1 MSGGLKAMTLTEI
14 CRTIVQW
21 LGVPAEYRESAT
33 QVLLAVIDAIIIFTF
48 LMVAV
53 LVIVYAFRKI
63 VGFIQARLGPRYTG
77 PRGIF
82 QTIADAIKLLGKE
95 DIIPAA
101 ADRLAFNLAP
111 FIVFLPAFLVYLTI
125 PFGDPQSGWQVRDLN
140 IGVLYLVAI
149 TSITV
154 IGIVTAGWAS
164 GNKWAVLGAMRS
176 GAQLVSYEVPMTLV
190 VLVPVL
196 MAGSLKLSEIV
207 ENQGEW
213 FWQWHV
219 FQMFPLGLVAFVLYF
234 VCALAETNQTPFDLP
249 EAESELVA
257 GYHVEYSGMKF
268 ALFFL
273 AEFGNTVAISAI
285 ATHLF
290 LGGWKAPFPFLPD
303 TGVWS
308 AFWFFLK
315 VSAIVFLTFWVRG
328 TLPRVRID
336 QLMEL
341 GWKVLLPAGLLCV
354 TLVGLIISVRP

>member
-1 MSGGLKAMTLTEI
+1 
-14 CRTIVQW
+14 
-21 LGVPAEYRESAT
+21 
-33 QVLLAVIDAIIIFTF
+33 
-48 LMVAV
+48 
-53 LVIVYAFRKI
+53 
-63 VGFIQARLGPRYTG
+63 
-77 PRGIF
+77 
-82 QTIADAIKLLGKE
+82 
-95 DIIPAA
+95 
-101 ADRLAFNLAP
+101 
-111 FIVFLPAFLVYLTI
+111 
-125 PFGDPQSGWQVRDLN
+125 
-140 IGVLYLVAI
+140 
-149 TSITV
+149 
-154 IGIVTAGWAS
+154 
-164 GNKWAVLGAMRS
+164 MRS

-303 TGVWS
+303 TGIWS

>member
-1 MSGGLKAMTLTEI
+1 
-14 CRTIVQW
+14 
-21 LGVPAEYRESAT
+21 
-33 QVLLAVIDAIIIFTF
+33 
-48 LMVAV
+48 
-53 LVIVYAFRKI
+53 
-63 VGFIQARLGPRYTG
+63 
-77 PRGIF
+77 
-82 QTIADAIKLLGKE
+82 
-95 DIIPAA
+95 
-101 ADRLAFNLAP
+101 
-111 FIVFLPAFLVYLTI
+111 
-125 PFGDPQSGWQVRDLN
+125 
-140 IGVLYLVAI
+140 
-149 TSITV
+149 
-154 IGIVTAGWAS
+154 
-164 GNKWAVLGAMRS
+164 
-176 GAQLVSYEVPMTLV
+176 
-190 VLVPVL
+190 
-196 MAGSLKLSEIV
+196 
-207 ENQGEW
+207 
-213 FWQWHV
+213 
-219 FQMFPLGLVAFVLYF
+219 
-234 VCALAETNQTPFDLP
+234 LP

>member
-1 MSGGLKAMTLTEI
+1 MTLTEI
-14 CRTIVQW
+14 CRSIAQW
-21 LGVPAEYRESAT
+21 LGVPAERQEGVVL
-33 QVLLAVIDAIIIFTF
+33 VLLALIDAVIIFTF

-53 LVIVYAFRKI
+53 LVIVYAFRKL

-77 PRGIF
+77 PRGIL
-82 QTIADAIKLLGKE
+82 QTLADAVKLLGKE

-101 ADRLAFNLAP
+101 ADKLAFNLAP
-111 FIVFLPAFLVYLTI
+111 FIVFLPAFLVYLVI
-125 PFGDPQSGWQVRDLN
+125 PFGDPQSGWQVKDLN

-164 GNKWAVLGAMRS
+164 DNKWAVLGAMRS
-176 GAQLVSYEVPMTLV
+176 GAQLISYEVPMTLV

-196 MAGSLKLSEIV
+196 MAGSLQLSEV
-207 ENQGEW
+207 VQNQGEW
-213 FWQWHV
+213 FWQWHT
-219 FQMFPLGLVAFVLYF
+219 FKLFPLGFIAFVLYF

-308 AFWFFLK
+308 VFWFFLK

-341 GWKVLLPAGLLCV
+341 GWKVLFPASLVCVTFVGLL
-354 TLVGLIISVRP
+354 ISFLP